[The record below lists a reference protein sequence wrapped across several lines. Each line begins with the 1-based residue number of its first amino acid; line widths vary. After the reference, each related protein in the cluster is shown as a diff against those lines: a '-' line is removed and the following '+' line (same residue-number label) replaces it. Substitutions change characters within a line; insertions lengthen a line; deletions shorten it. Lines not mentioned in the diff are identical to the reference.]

1 MRIGLESSFASQ
13 PHSGIGAYLAGLSAA
28 LERRSDLEIVPINP
42 PDNGLI
48 ARLGSRADRF
58 SWEAARA
65 GFASRDLE
73 IDLLHVPLMAVPVGA
88 KVPVVATVHD
98 VIPFVIPEYRQ
109 SAAMR
114 INLAVAKHR
123 LGKAAAVITPSH
135 HAALD
140 IEHVLG
146 IPANRIFVTPE
157 AVETTYVPASGPAPA
172 RLQELGISGPYIF
185 NIGGF
190 DVRKN
195 LPLLIEAFAD
205 LITDRPEPLSL
216 VIGGAPHSGNATVFP
231 DIDGIIRDRNIASRV
246 VLTGRIT
253 EADKLLLMQ
262 HAAIYITPS
271 IYEGF
276 GLTALEA
283 MACGVP
289 VIAANRSSL
298 PEVIG
303 DAGLLVEPTRQ
314 ELIAAMRTLLDSP
327 EMRADLGAR
336 GLARAG
342 TFSWDRCAEQT
353 VAVYR
358 LVLDQKGKST

>member
-1 MRIGLESSFASQ
+1 MRIGLESSFTAQ
-13 PHSGIGAYLAGLSAA
+13 PHSGIGAYLTGLSEA
-28 LERRSDLEIVPINP
+28 LERRSDIEIVPVNP
-42 PDNGLI
+42 PTSGLI
-48 ARLGSRADRF
+48 SKLGSRADRF

-65 GFASRDLE
+65 GFASRKLA

-88 KVPVVATVHD
+88 NVPVVATVHD

-109 SAAMR
+109 SPAMR
-114 INLAVAKHR
+114 VNLAVAKRRIGH
-123 LGKAAAVITPSH
+123 AAAVITPSQ

-146 IPANRIFVTPE
+146 IQPERIFVTPE
-157 AVETTYVPASGPAPA
+157 AVDATYVPASEPAPA
-172 RLQELGISGPYIF
+172 RLLELGVSGPYIF
-185 NIGGF
+185 NIGGY

-195 LPLLIEAFAD
+195 LPLLVESFAD
-205 LITDRPEPLSL
+205 LIAGRSDPLTL
-216 VIGGAPHSGNATVFP
+216 VIGGAPHSGNPIVFP
-231 DIDGIIRDRNIASRV
+231 PVDGIIRDRGIASRV
-246 VLTGRIT
+246 VLTGRID

-262 HAAIYITPS
+262 HATIYATPS

-298 PEVIG
+298 PEVVG
-303 DAGLLVEPTRQ
+303 AAGLLIEPSRGALTD
-314 ELIAAMRTLLDSP
+314 AMRTLLDQP
-327 EMRADLGAR
+327 DLRSNLSAR
-336 GLARAG
+336 GLVRAS

-358 LVLDQKGKST
+358 HVFAQKGK